1 MRFQRALAVWILT
14 IQSLSFLGSAK
25 AAGEGWAARL
35 SQSAQ
40 VQVAEGDLVALD
52 CFGSMRDVGGF
63 AGPGGATI
71 FIDMGFEDWWFT
83 QIAEVSRDV
92 ALTSSG
98 GPLELNATAREIV
111 PSTEREQ
118 RIWGMVADRPGL
130 ARAAWAV
137 WGYEGRCSLSVNAI
151 AIVPTEQPT
160 QSAVLYY
167 SEDFATSATPTLG
180 ARPVA
185 EFFSHSQMSR
195 HVGTSSFV
203 ILNSGGW
210 VSGSEV
216 TATSPNGSVHSA
228 NDETSSGRILRGTDD
243 AGRWSFSVEGF
254 AVGPALPPVALIE
267 LPGYPMTV
275 VTPSE

>member
-1 MRFQRALAVWILT
+1 MRLSRALAVWVLT
-14 IQSLSFLGSAK
+14 VQSLSLLGSAG
-25 AAGEGWAARL
+25 AADEGWTARL

-40 VQVAEGDLVALD
+40 VEVADGDFVALD
-52 CFGSMRDVGGF
+52 CSGSMPDAGGF

-92 ALTSSG
+92 AFTSSG
-98 GPLELNATAREIV
+98 GPAELNVTAREIV
-111 PSTEREQ
+111 PSADGEQ
-118 RIWGMVADRPGL
+118 RIWEMVADRPGL

-137 WGYEGRCSLSVNAI
+137 WGYEARCTFSVNTIAI
-151 AIVPTEQPT
+151 APTEQPT

-167 SEDFATSATPTLG
+167 SEDFDSSATPTLG

-185 EFFSHSQMSR
+185 DFFSHSQMSR
-195 HVGTSSFV
+195 HVGTASFA
-203 ILNSGGW
+203 ILLNDGW

-216 TATSPNGSVHSA
+216 TATSPNGSVFTTS
-228 NDETSSGRILRGTDD
+228 DEFFSGFLRGTDEP
-243 AGRWSFSVEGF
+243 GLWSFSVEGF

-267 LPGYPMTV
+267 LPGYPIN
-275 VTPSE
+275 VTPSG